1 MEAMNIVDY
10 KSQLDSLTGDLVN
23 EYMKIETMYL
33 REKSKSTSE
42 LIDMNKMNS
51 SVTGTIQSKIDEITG
66 LEKEIQGHRSREQ
79 EYIQLIDNLRSQL
92 EELRKEEIIKTDI
105 NKFDMLRSQAKEITC
120 KDKEIIRLNKEVER
134 LKSMNDMKNN
144 LSMVIEDTTKQI
156 TGWPPISSS
165 IPNKNNLGDISLDTP
180 NKQEP
185 VDNIESG
192 EEEVDEE
199 EFFEISYRKKKYY
212 RDSENKVYEIVNG
225 DDVGDYIG
233 DWIKAD
239 NGKYK
244 LVKS

>member
-23 EYMKIETMYL
+23 EYMKIETIYL

-92 EELRKEEIIKTDI
+92 DGLKKEEIKKTDI

-120 KDKEIIRLNKEVER
+120 KDKEIIRLTKEVER
-134 LKSMNDMKNN
+134 LRSMNDMKNN

-156 TGWPPISSS
+156 TGCPPTSSS
-165 IPNKNNLGDISLDTP
+165 IPNKNDLGDISLDTP

-225 DDVGDYIG
+225 DDIGDYIG